1 MKKSMI
7 MLLDKMTLSARLFIV
22 LAILVMSGRIS
33 LSAQEAAPDMTTS
46 EKKEPSDFRYELRIG
61 WGGIPLM
68 DTEVFYDGYSPMLT
82 YDRAFYH
89 PSSMESIY
97 MGYRG
102 IGYMTGIISAEM
114 DINFKHWFALTVGI
128 GVNGAYQDVYDP
140 MTGLKSGCNRGI
152 SVSVLPEARFNW
164 LNRSLVRM
172 YSAAGL
178 GIVIG
183 GKRNMDYGN
192 SEYFLYPAF
201 QLTPV
206 GISIG
211 RKVYGFAELG
221 LGTQFMG
228 GMAGVGIRL

>member
-7 MLLDKMTLSARLFIV
+7 MLLDKKTLSARVFFV

-33 LSAQEAAPDMTTS
+33 VSAQETAPDMTTS

-68 DTEVFYDGYSPMLT
+68 DTEVFYDGYSPVLT
-82 YDRAFYH
+82 YDRVFYH
-89 PSSMESIY
+89 PSSLESIY

-114 DINFKHWFALTVGI
+114 DINFKRWFALTIGI
-128 GVNGAYQDVYDP
+128 GFNGMYQTVYDSV
-140 MTGLKSGCNRGI
+140 TGQKSGCNRGVA
-152 SVSVLPEARFNW
+152 VSVLPEARFNW
-164 LNRSLVRM
+164 LNRNLVRM
-172 YSAAGL
+172 YSAAGI

-183 GKRNMDYGN
+183 GKRNMDYGS

-206 GISIG
+206 GISVG
-211 RKVYGFAELG
+211 RKVYGFVELG
-221 LGTQFMG
+221 LGTQFLG

>member
-33 LSAQEAAPDMTTS
+33 LSAQETAPDMTTS

-68 DTEVFYDGYSPMLT
+68 DSEMVFNGFFSFVDYDMN
-82 YDRAFYH
+82 FYQ
-89 PSSMESIY
+89 PSTMESIY
-97 MGYRG
+97 RGYRG
-102 IGYMTGIISAEM
+102 PGYMTGIISAEM
-114 DINFKHWFALTVGI
+114 DINFKRWFALTIGI
-128 GVNGAYQDVYDP
+128 GFNGMYQTVYDSV
-140 MTGLKSGCNRGI
+140 TGQKSGCNRGVA
-152 SVSVLPEARFNW
+152 VSVLPEARFNW
-164 LNRSLVRM
+164 LNRNLVRM

-206 GISIG
+206 GISVG
-211 RKVYGFAELG
+211 RKVYGFVELG